1 MVLRTLHYVLKQF
14 SDQELGCY
22 KNVVTFVAD
31 IYIYKLNIFYSTIT
45 LVNNPQYY
53 LSRSDFV
60 ASTSSPQSLRA

>member
-31 IYIYKLNIFYSTIT
+31 IYGLNQF
-45 LVNNPQYY
+45 Q
-53 LSRSDFV
+53 F
-60 ASTSSPQSLRA
+60 